1 MNRAQRKAHAR
12 TWPFLALVLLA
23 IIGAAVTVKQRVIGV
38 SAAAH
43 EWAAR

>member
-12 TWPFLALVLLA
+12 TWPVLALLLLA
-23 IIGAAVTVKQRVIGV
+23 IIGAAISVKQRAISV